1 MDSTGM
7 ELGFMGGQVMSSGMG
22 VYLLL
27 TIPAMLLSLY
37 AQARVKSAFGQWSQR
52 ENQRGLTGAEAAA
65 DMLRREGV
73 NDVRIERVDGFLS
86 DHYDPRDKVLRLSS
100 GVFDQRSVAA
110 LGIACHEAGHAL
122 QHAHGYG
129 PLGMR
134 SLLVPLVGFGSKLA
148 WPIIIGGLALNVTGL
163 AMAGVAVFGLTVL
176 FQLVTLPVEFNA
188 SSRAKEALIRNG
200 ITTDPE
206 EQKGVASVLGA
217 AALTYV
223 AATVAAIGQMLYYV
237 MLISGRR
244 RN

>member
-7 ELGFMGGQVMSSGMG
+7 ELGFMGGQVMGSGMG
-22 VYLLL
+22 VYLVL

-37 AQARVKSAFGQWSQR
+37 AQWRVKSAFSQWSQR
-52 ENQRGLTGAEAAA
+52 ANQRGLTGAEAAA
-65 DMLRREGV
+65 DMLAREGV
-73 NDVRIERVDGFLS
+73 RDVRIERVDGFLS

-100 GVFDQRSVAA
+100 AVFDERSVAA

-129 PLGMR
+129 PLGLR
-134 SLLVPLVGFGSKLA
+134 SKLVPLVNIGSRLA
-148 WPIIIGGLALNVTGL
+148 VPIIVGGMVLNMLGLAQLGI
-163 AMAGVAVFGLTVL
+163 AVFGLTVL

-188 SSRAKEALIRNG
+188 SSRAKEALVRNG

-206 EQKGVASVLGA
+206 EQRGVASVLGA

-237 MLISGRR
+237 MMISGRR
-244 RN
+244 RD